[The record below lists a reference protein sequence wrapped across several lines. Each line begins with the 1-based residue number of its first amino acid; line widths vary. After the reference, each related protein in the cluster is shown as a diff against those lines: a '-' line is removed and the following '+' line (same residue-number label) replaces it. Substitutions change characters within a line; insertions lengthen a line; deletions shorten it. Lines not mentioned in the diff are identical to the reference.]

1 MPVRVQTE
9 DFDLTREVAALRA
22 AQGVRA
28 ARIGAIATFTGTV
41 RDLNE
46 VDGKASGVSQMTL
59 EHYPGM
65 TERALEKIIAAAK
78 GRWDIFDALVIHRIG
93 ALMPLDQIVLVATV
107 GAHRGEAFAA
117 CEFIMDYLKTEAP
130 FWKKEAT
137 PEGAR
142 WVDARSSDGSAA
154 ARWGTMAGMESTGV
168 NAALV
173 DTPKAIPAKP
183 APIEAAPAKASGA

>member
-1 MPVRVQTE
+1 MPVRVQSE

-22 AQGVRA
+22 AQGTRA
-28 ARIGAIATFTGTV
+28 AKIGAIATFTGTV

-46 VDGKASGVSQMTL
+46 VDGKSTNVSQMTL

-65 TERALEKIIAAAK
+65 TERALEKIVADAK
-78 GRWDIFDALVIHRIG
+78 SRWDIFDALVIHRIG

-137 PEGAR
+137 LDGAR
-142 WVDARSSDGSAA
+142 WVDARSSDDSAV
-154 ARWGTMAGMESTGV
+154 ARWGAGGGEPASEQKSAPE
-168 NAALV
+168 NAGTETTSV
-173 DTPKAIPAKP
+173 DAPKS
-183 APIEAAPAKASGA
+183 APTKGAGA